1 MIDLKATEPYIR
13 AKRAKT
19 LLNEGI
25 VWLDTF
31 RSGQV
36 RKKILDW
43 IRLDQLKA
51 RGVDAND
58 EVIGFYSF
66 LTSRINPQKRFNT
79 HYTLEDTGDFYRSMF
94 IQVLIDSLII
104 DANTEKMEDQEWWRD
119 SIVDLTEDNLQRL
132 ADVYKEA
139 LQAEARRI
147 LVDGR

>member
-51 RGVDAND
+51 RGVDANE

-119 SIVDLTEDNLQRL
+119 SILYLTEDNLQRL

>member
-31 RSGQV
+31 RNGQV

-51 RGVDAND
+51 RGVDANE

>member
-1 MIDLKATEPYIR
+1 MIDLKVTEPYIR
-13 AKRAKT
+13 AKRAKN

-51 RGVDAND
+51 RGVDANE

-119 SIVDLTEDNLQRL
+119 SILYLTEDNLQRL

>member
-1 MIDLKATEPYIR
+1 MINLKVTEPYIR
-13 AKRAKT
+13 AKRAKN

-51 RGVDAND
+51 RGVDANE

-119 SIVDLTEDNLQRL
+119 SILDLTEDNLQRL

-139 LQAEARRI
+139 LQTAARRI
-147 LVDGR
+147 LVEGK

>member
-119 SIVDLTEDNLQRL
+119 SILYLTEDNLQRL

>member
-1 MIDLKATEPYIR
+1 MIDLKETEPYIR

-31 RSGQV
+31 RNGQV

-51 RGVDAND
+51 RGVDANE

>member
-1 MIDLKATEPYIR
+1 MIDLKVTEPYIR
-13 AKRAKT
+13 AKRAKN

-36 RKKILDW
+36 RKEILDW

-51 RGVDAND
+51 RGVDANE

-119 SIVDLTEDNLQRL
+119 SILYLTEDNLQRL